1 MNDRVTG
8 LLELY
13 DIEAVR
19 VRKGR
24 GALLCDTD
32 NGCFIFKE
40 YNGSEQKADLQARVL
55 KKLADEGVSC
65 ERIFPTKEGALF
77 CQDTDGRKYMLKSYF
92 DNRECN
98 IRDSQECREAA
109 SMLSRLHRLMVLP
122 PGEAGDLSVYS
133 LTREYEKHNRELK
146 KVWQYL
152 CKKGQKSAFEVTLL
166 ARYPYFLNQAL
177 EVSGEWKEFA
187 LDSDTEYI
195 KEKGFLCHGDYQQ
208 HNIIRENREF
218 AVINFEKLV
227 MDNPV
232 RDICLYLRKVM
243 EKNNW
248 SVELGES
255 ILHAYDVGNPLPARS
270 FVELYYR
277 LAYPVKF
284 WKIVNFYYN
293 ARKVWTPD
301 KNIEKLNILMEQE
314 QQKQN
319 FLDKVFRDVAHL
331 R

>member
-24 GALLCDTD
+24 GALLCDTE

-40 YNGSEQKADLQARVL
+40 YNGSEKKAALQDRVL
-55 KKLADEGVSC
+55 VKLAEAGMSC
-65 ERIFPTKEGALF
+65 EQICPTKEGALF

-92 DNRECN
+92 DFRECN
-98 IRDSQECREAA
+98 IRDGQECREAA
-109 SMLSRLHRLMVLP
+109 STLARLHRHMLLAP
-122 PGEAGDLSVYS
+122 EDRENFSVYS
-133 LTREYEKHNRELK
+133 LTQEYEKHNRELK

-152 CKKGQKSAFEVTLL
+152 CKKGQKSSFEVTLID
-166 ARYPYFLNQAL
+166 RYPYFLNQAL
-177 EVSGEWKEFA
+177 EISAEWKDFA
-187 LDSDTEYI
+187 QDSDRESVW
-195 KEKGFLCHGDYQQ
+195 EKGCLCHGDYQQ
-208 HNIIRENREF
+208 HNILRGNREF
-218 AVINFEKLV
+218 SIINFEKFV

-232 RDICLYLRKVM
+232 RDICLFLRKVM

-248 SVELGES
+248 NAELGES

-277 LAYPVKF
+277 MAYPVKF

-293 ARKVWTPD
+293 ARKVWTPE
-301 KNIEKLNILMEQE
+301 KNIEKLNVLMEQE
-314 QQKQN
+314 LQKQR
-319 FLDKVFRDVAHL
+319 FLDQVFRDVAHL

>member
-1 MNDRVTG
+1 METRVTG

-13 DIEAVR
+13 DIEALR

-24 GALLCDTD
+24 GAILCDTE
-32 NGCFIFKE
+32 NGCFILKE
-40 YNGSEQKADLQARVL
+40 YSGSSEKVKLQDRIL
-55 KKLADEGVSC
+55 KRLGEEGISC
-65 ERIFPTKEGALF
+65 EQILANKEGNLLSE
-77 CQDTDGRKYMLKSYF
+77 DTDGKKYILKSYF

-98 IRDSQECREAA
+98 IRDLQECREAA
-109 SMLSRLHRLMVLP
+109 ATLSKLHRQMCICAEDI
-122 PGEAGDLSVYS
+122 PGLTVYS
-133 LTREYEKHNRELK
+133 MAKEYEKHNRELK

-166 ARYPYFLNQAL
+166 EKFPYFLNQAL
-177 EVSGEWKEFA
+177 KVSAEWKEFA
-187 LDSDTEYI
+187 LESDMEYI
-195 KEKGFLCHGDYQQ
+195 KNQGYLCHGDYQH
-208 HNIIRENREF
+208 HNIIRTGKEF
-218 AVINFEKLV
+218 SIINFEKLL

-232 RDICLYLRKVM
+232 RDICLFLRKIM

-248 SVELGES
+248 DAAFGES
-255 ILHAYDVGNPLPARS
+255 VLHAYDVGNPLSARS

-277 LAYPVKF
+277 LAYPIKF

-301 KNIEKLNILMEQE
+301 KNTEKLNILMQQE
-314 QQKQN
+314 QDKQR
-319 FLDKVFRDVAHL
+319 FLDTVFRNVENL